1 MPEPIPAGERR
12 AAKVYCPDCGWVK
25 KIEAGG
31 PADHEHAPTL
41 SCAQYLA
48 EGDVA
53 RHVAEREYADG
64 ETHTPLVFTADG
76 VARYEPGEGAFVR

>member
-1 MPEPIPAGERR
+1 MPEPVPAGERR
-12 AAKVYCPDCGWVK
+12 VAKIYCPDCGWMK
-25 KIEAGG
+25 TIRAGG

-53 RHVAEREYADG
+53 RHVAEREYSDG

-76 VARYEPGEGAFVR
+76 VARYEPNESAFIR